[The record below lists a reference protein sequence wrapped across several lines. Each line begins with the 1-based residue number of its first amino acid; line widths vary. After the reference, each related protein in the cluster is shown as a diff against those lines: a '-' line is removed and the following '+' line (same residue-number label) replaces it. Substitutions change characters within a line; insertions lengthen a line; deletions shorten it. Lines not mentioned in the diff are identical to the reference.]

1 MAHLRGRKEGLCGRS
16 ALGGMDGRQLVSHSQ
31 MKPGLVL
38 FVREM
43 LLRAFVAVPFIR
55 FVTAL

>member
-1 MAHLRGRKEGLCGRS
+1 
-16 ALGGMDGRQLVSHSQ
+16 MDGRQLVSHSQ